1 MKIKFCRNCK
11 SRKLKSV
18 FKLGKFSFTG
28 KFPKKKQKIKK
39 ANIELM
45 ICKSCK
51 LVQLADNYDLKYLY
65 GQDYGYRTGIN
76 KTMTEHMR
84 KIAYQLSK
92 RVGLKNNEA
101 VLDIASNDGTL
112 LNFYKKNIIT
122 FGVDPILNKYKKNY
136 KNINFKLPDFF
147 KYNQI

>member
-1 MKIKFCRNCK
+1 
-11 SRKLKSV
+11 
-18 FKLGKFSFTG
+18 
-28 KFPKKKQKIKK
+28 
-39 ANIELM
+39 M

-92 RVGLKNNEA
+92 RVGLKNNDA

-112 LNFYKKNIIT
+112 LNFYEKNIIT
-122 FGVDPILNKYKKNY
+122 FGVDPILNKYKSLNWNKELY
-136 KNINFKLPDFF
+136 PWKK
-147 KYNQI
+147 